1 MNSAP
6 NVEPSPRF
14 PIEALLVL
22 FAALSG
28 VQVTL
33 DSRKQP
39 QKGEAPSKER
49 AWIVVDVPTFDQLGT
64 DEMRVQGNAAGT
76 GNVFLLRGERKLTTN
91 LKAKSLDA
99 TLSSWSLLERI
110 RFRLRTD
117 LASNAYEAAKVSI
130 ASSGADMRIR
140 HFNEPLKLQGED
152 ARIIKV
158 AVMEIKWNWCA
169 SALLSPTDQTGGGVI
184 DYVNGG
190 GPLPARVGV
199 IPGKL
204 T

>member
-6 NVEPSPRF
+6 NVQPSPRF
-14 PIEALLVL
+14 PLDPLLKL
-22 FAALSG
+22 FERLSG

-39 QKGEAPSKER
+39 MKGLGPSQEH
-49 AWIVVDVPTFDQLGT
+49 AWIEVDVINFDQLGT
-64 DEMRVQGNAAGT
+64 DEMRVRTNSAGT
-76 GNVFLLRGERKLTTN
+76 GNDFLLRGERKLTTS

-99 TLSSWSLLERI
+99 TLSAWSLLERI
-110 RFRLRTD
+110 RFRIRTD
-117 LASNAYEAAKVSI
+117 LASNAYEGAKVSI
-130 ASSGADMRIR
+130 ASSGADMRIH
-140 HFNEPLKLQGED
+140 HFNEPLKLQGQD

-169 SALLSPTDQTGGGVI
+169 SSILSPADQDGGGVI
-184 DYVNGG
+184 DFVNGG

-199 IPGKL
+199 IPGKF